1 MTKSSN
7 ALRDVRDLSEQTG
20 MSVSTIYRKR
30 STGESLPRA
39 VKIGEN
45 AVRWRQA
52 DIDIWIEQQLE
63 PDALGLR
70 RPNSRIG
77 G

>member
-1 MTKSSN
+1 MTEAKN
-7 ALRDVRDLSEQTG
+7 RLRDVKDLSAQTG

-39 VKIGEN
+39 VKIGGH

-52 DIDIWIEQQLE
+52 DIDAWIESQLE
-63 PDALGLR
+63 PVAG
-70 RPNSRIG
+70 
-77 G
+77 

>member
-1 MTKSSN
+1 MMTEGKITLCN
-7 ALRDVRDLSEQTG
+7 VNDLSAQTR

-39 VKIGEN
+39 VKIGN

-52 DIDIWIEQQLE
+52 DIDTWIEEQLE
-63 PDALGLR
+63 PAV
-70 RPNSRIG
+70 
-77 G
+77 